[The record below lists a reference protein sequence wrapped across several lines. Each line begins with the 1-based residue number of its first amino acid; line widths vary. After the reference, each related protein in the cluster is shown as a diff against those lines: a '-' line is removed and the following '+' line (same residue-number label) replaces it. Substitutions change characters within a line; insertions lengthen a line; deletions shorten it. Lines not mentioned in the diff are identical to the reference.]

1 MPQQDGLII
10 YLLYTYGMERKWYNE
25 DFNTDTLES
34 KDSLEVLEL
43 EETKHEYAEL
53 KSKLLVNLVEFIV
66 WVVLLSFC
74 YMYLQS
80 HPAEKTSLFS
90 GVDVI
95 AQKVKIFFT
104 NVTWGNG
111 EDVKMKYKLEQT
123 FDEILSLA
131 RSGDCLSDVELE
143 KAEKASTVLK
153 SMDMEEFLEKERTF
167 RTTASLYY
175 TKVKKACSE

>member
-1 MPQQDGLII
+1 
-10 YLLYTYGMERKWYNE
+10 MERKWYNE
-25 DFNTDTLES
+25 DFDKETLQN
-34 KDSLEVLEL
+34 KDSIDSLEL
-43 EETKHEYAEL
+43 EETQHEYAEM
-53 KSKLLVNLVEFIV
+53 KSKFLVNLVEFII

-95 AQKVKIFFT
+95 VQKVKIFFT
-104 NVTWGNG
+104 DLTWWNG
-111 EDVKMKYKLEQT
+111 EDVETKYKLEQT

-131 RSGDCLSDVELE
+131 RSWNCLSAIELE
-143 KAEKASTVLK
+143 KAEKAATVLK
-153 SMDMEEFLEKERTF
+153 AMDIEEFLEKERTF

-175 TKVKKACSE
+175 TKARKACSE

>member
-1 MPQQDGLII
+1 
-10 YLLYTYGMERKWYNE
+10 MERKWYNE
-25 DFNTDTLES
+25 DFNKDTLES
-34 KDSLEVLEL
+34 KDSLEILEL

-90 GVDVI
+90 WVDVI
-95 AQKVKIFFT
+95 VQKVKIFFT
-104 NVTWGNG
+104 DITWGNW
-111 EDVKMKYKLEQT
+111 EDVEAKYKLEQT

-131 RSGDCLSDVELE
+131 KSWDCLSSTELE

-153 SMDMEEFLEKERTF
+153 AMELEEFLEKERTF

-175 TKVKKACSE
+175 TKARKACSK

>member
-1 MPQQDGLII
+1 
-10 YLLYTYGMERKWYNE
+10 MERKWYNE
-25 DFNTDTLES
+25 DFNKDTLES
-34 KDSLEVLEL
+34 EDSLEVLEL

-90 GVDVI
+90 GLDVI
-95 AQKVKIFFT
+95 VQKVKVFFT
-104 NVTWGNG
+104 DITWGNG
-111 EDVKMKYKLEQT
+111 EDVEMKYKLEQT
-123 FDEILSLA
+123 FDEILLLA
-131 RSGDCLSDVELE
+131 RAWDCLSNAELE
-143 KAEKASTVLK
+143 KAENASALLK
-153 SMDMEEFLEKERTF
+153 GMNLEEFLEKERTF

-175 TKVKKACSE
+175 TKVRKNCSE